1 MKSQHEK
8 GAAFRALHE
17 RKGAFLMPNPWDEG
31 STRMLAQMGFEALA
45 TTSAG
50 FAFSAG
56 RTDGGMNREETLAH
70 ATTIAAATDLP
81 VSVDFG
87 DGFGDSPEAAAE
99 IFRHAGATGIAGGS
113 IEDVPSRG
121 ESRAP
126 YEIQRAVERV
136 RAAVEAAR
144 ALPFPFM
151 LTARAENYVVGR
163 PDLRDT
169 IARLQAFQ
177 EGGADVLYAPGLRTR
192 EDIEALVKSVD
203 RPVNVL
209 AGLTGMS
216 FTMEDYS
223 AMGVKRVSVGS
234 LLSRVAYAAMLRA
247 GREMRERG
255 SFTYSVG
262 VPSLRDVT
270 NALAV

>member
-1 MKSQHEK
+1 MRTQHEK

-56 RTDGGMNREETLAH
+56 RADGGMNREETLAH
-70 ATTIAAATDLP
+70 AATIAAATDLP

-99 IFRHAGATGIAGGS
+99 TIRRAGGTGIVGGS
-113 IEDVPSRG
+113 IEDVPSQG

-126 YEIQRAVERV
+126 YEIQRAAERV

-144 ALPFPFM
+144 RLPFPFA
-151 LTARAENYVVGR
+151 LTARAENYTVGR
-163 PDLRDT
+163 PDVRDT

-177 EGGADVLYAPGLRTR
+177 DAGADVLYAPGLRTR
-192 EDIEALVKSVD
+192 QDIEAVVKSVD

-209 AGLTGMS
+209 AGLAGMT
-216 FTMEDYS
+216 FTMADFS

-234 LLSRVAYAAMLRA
+234 LLARVAYAAMLRA
-247 GREMRERG
+247 GREMHEQG

-262 VPSLRDVT
+262 APSLRDVT
-270 NALAV
+270 AALGV

>member
-1 MKSQHEK
+1 MRSQHEK

-17 RKGAFLMPNPWDEG
+17 RSGAFLMPNPWDEG

-50 FAFSAG
+50 CAFSAG
-56 RTDGGMNREETLAH
+56 RADGGMNREETLAH
-70 ATTIAAATDLP
+70 ATAIAAATDLP

-87 DGFGDSPEAAAE
+87 DGFSDSPEVGAE
-99 IFRHAGATGIAGGS
+99 IIRHAGATGVVGGS

-126 YEIQRAVERV
+126 YEIHRAAERV

-151 LTARAENYVVGR
+151 LTARAENYTVGR

-177 EGGADVLYAPGLRTR
+177 EAGADVLYAPGLRTR
-192 EDIEALVKSVD
+192 EDIEAVVKSVD

-209 AGLTGMS
+209 AGLTGMT
-216 FTMEDYS
+216 FTMQDFS
-223 AMGVKRVSVGS
+223 AMGVKRVSIGS

-247 GREMRERG
+247 GREMCERG
-255 SFTYSVG
+255 SFTYSVDA
-262 VPSLRDVT
+262 PSLRDVT
-270 NALAV
+270 NALGV